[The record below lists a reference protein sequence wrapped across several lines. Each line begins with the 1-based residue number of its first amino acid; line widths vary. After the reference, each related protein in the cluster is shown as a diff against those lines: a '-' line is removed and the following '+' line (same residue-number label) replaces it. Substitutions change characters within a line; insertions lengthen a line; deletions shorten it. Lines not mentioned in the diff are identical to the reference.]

1 MKIESDSDLAVWLG
15 KTISAWPN
23 VQKTIY
29 ASNDIEINYFQ
40 NTDKVLAKDKDGYQ
54 FSCCIDEWRKNKTTR
69 KIDGQKKNWKGKS
82 VIDAFYGD
90 QFYMRNMVGGAQL
103 LELHAYVADIISDV
117 SKYDL
122 LSERHK
128 KIFNLRS
135 GEVLARSAKFLRF
148 FKKR

>member
-1 MKIESDSDLAVWLG
+1 MKIESDSDLAIWLG

-40 NTDKVLAKDKDGYQ
+40 NTDKVLAKDKDGNQ
-54 FSCCIDEWRKNKTTR
+54 FSCCTEEWRKSKITR
-69 KIDGQKKNWKGKS
+69 SIDRQKKDRKEKS
-82 VIDAFYGD
+82 VIDAFYDD
-90 QFYMRNMVGGAQL
+90 QFYMRMEVGGDQL
-103 LELHAYVADIISDV
+103 WELYLYVTGVISDV

-122 LSERHK
+122 LSDRHK

-135 GEVLARSAKFLRF
+135 GEVLARAAKFLRF
-148 FKKR
+148 F

>member
-1 MKIESDSDLAVWLG
+1 MKIESDSDLAIWLG

-29 ASNDIEINYFQ
+29 ASNDIEIKYFQ
-40 NTDKVLAKDKDGYQ
+40 NTDKVLAKDKDGNQ

-69 KIDGQKKNWKGKS
+69 KIDRRKKDCKGKNI
-82 VIDAFYGD
+82 IDAFYDD
-90 QFYMRNMVGGAQL
+90 QFYMRNVLAGDPL
-103 LELHAYVADIISDV
+103 RELYVYVTDIISDV
-117 SKYDL
+117 SEYDL

-135 GEVLARSAKFLRF
+135 GEVLFWAAKRLRTY
-148 FKKR
+148 